1 MPRPNADGD
10 VFTAIAD
17 PTRRRLLEILEDEE
31 CPVGRLVDLIGSD
44 QPTVSK
50 HLGILRTVGLVAV
63 RQDGRQR
70 CYRAD
75 AEGLRAVHEWSTQ
88 FRRHWQRQLSRVQRR
103 AEAMAR
109 TANPPDES
117 R

>member
-17 PTRRRLLEILEDEE
+17 PTRRRLLELLEDGE
-31 CPVGRLVDLIGSD
+31 CPVGRLVDLMGSD

-50 HLGILRTVGLVAV
+50 HLGILRHVGLVAV

-70 CYRAD
+70 CYRAE
-75 AEGLRAVHEWSTQ
+75 AVALREVHDWSTR
-88 FRRHWQRQLSRVQRR
+88 FRRHWQGQLGRIQRR
-103 AEAMAR
+103 AEALAR
-109 TANPPDES
+109 TPTPPPS
-117 R
+117 T